1 VVLRVVTY
9 LLIALLMVPLGAI
22 VATSFTTLSYVTF
35 PPQGFTL
42 RWYGEALGKQ
52 EFLRSFVL
60 SLEIA
65 LVTAVLATALGAP
78 VAVALVRYRFPG
90 RDLVNAFFL
99 SPLILPTVV
108 IGIALLQFYNQIR
121 IGATAA
127 SLVLGH
133 VIVTTPYAIRLI
145 AASLTGLDPSIERA
159 ARNLGAP
166 PLRAFRLATLPLI
179 RPGLMAGAMFA
190 FITSFDNVT
199 ISIFLATP
207 RMVTLPVRIYNLWD
221 QPMYPWLIAICA
233 LIILWTV
240 LVIAVV
246 ERLVS
251 VRGLFGAEG
260 AR

>member
-1 VVLRVVTY
+1 VALRVVTY
-9 LLIALLMVPLGAI
+9 VLVALLMVPLAAI

-42 RWYGEALGKQ
+42 RWYGEALHKQ
-52 EFLRSFVL
+52 EFLDSFVL
-60 SLEIA
+60 SLGIA
-65 LVTAVLATALGAP
+65 LVTAALATVLGAP

-90 RDLVNAFFL
+90 RDLVNALFM

-108 IGIALLQFYNQIR
+108 IGIALLQFYNQLR
-121 IGATAA
+121 IGSTAA

-159 ARNLGAP
+159 AQNLGAP

-179 RPGLMAGAMFA
+179 RPGLMAGAVFA

-221 QPMYPWLIAICA
+221 QPLVPWLIAICA

-240 LVIAVV
+240 ILIALV
-246 ERLVS
+246 ERAVS
-251 VRGLFGAEG
+251 VRGLFGAAG

>member
-1 VVLRVVTY
+1 VALRVVTY
-9 LLIALLMVPLGAI
+9 VLVALLMVPLAAI

-42 RWYGEALGKQ
+42 RWYGEALHKQ
-52 EFLRSFVL
+52 EFLDSFVL
-60 SLEIA
+60 SLGIA
-65 LVTAVLATALGAP
+65 LVTAVLATVLGAP

-90 RDLVNAFFL
+90 RDLVNALFM

-108 IGIALLQFYNQIR
+108 IGIALLQFYNQLR
-121 IGATAA
+121 IGSTAA

-159 ARNLGAP
+159 AQNLGAP

-179 RPGLMAGAMFA
+179 RPGLMAGAVFA

-221 QPMYPWLIAICA
+221 QPLVPWLIAICA

-240 LVIAVV
+240 ILIALV
-246 ERLVS
+246 ERAVS
-251 VRGLFGAEG
+251 VRGLFGAAG

>member
-1 VVLRVVTY
+1 MALRVATY
-9 LLIALLMVPLGAI
+9 LLIALLMVPLAAI

-35 PPQGFTL
+35 PPKGFTL
-42 RWYGEALGKQ
+42 RWYGEALHKQ
-52 EFLRSFVL
+52 EFLGSFVL

-65 LVTAVLATALGAP
+65 LVTAVLATMLGAP

-90 RDLVNAFFL
+90 RDLVNAFFM

-121 IGATAA
+121 IGSTAA

-179 RPGLMAGAMFA
+179 QPGLLAGAVFA

-240 LVIAVV
+240 IVIAVV

>member
-9 LLIALLMVPLGAI
+9 VLIVLLMMPLAAI

-42 RWYGEALGKQ
+42 RWYGEALHKQ
-52 EFLRSFVL
+52 EFLDSFVL
-60 SLEIA
+60 SLGIA
-65 LVTAVLATALGAP
+65 LVTAVLATVLGAP

-90 RDLVNAFFL
+90 RDFVNAFFM

-121 IGATAA
+121 IGSTAA

-240 LVIAVV
+240 IVIAVV